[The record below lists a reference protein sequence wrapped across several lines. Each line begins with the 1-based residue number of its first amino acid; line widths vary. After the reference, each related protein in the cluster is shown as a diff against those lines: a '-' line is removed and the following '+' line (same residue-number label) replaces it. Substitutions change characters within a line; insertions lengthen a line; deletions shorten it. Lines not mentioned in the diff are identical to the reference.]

1 MCACP
6 CPAPSC
12 HVFLPLLLP
21 LQVRELLNETGQVVA
36 LWMPSIKT
44 HCYAVMESQAEAT
57 RRVSSSGQW
66 GAPCDGGHCAVGS
79 ICGCA
84 VLIGVSRLGRLQLGQ
99 QHAAAWLA
107 YCARQPAPHSLLP
120 PGPQTAPLQA
130 TYQLQWPATNPKR
143 LAPRFV
149 PLSEAETAI
158 GNGAGNPDFRVK
170 RTEEDAVEE
179 GPPAAAAAAAPAA
192 AAVQAKPAAAAAAA
206 QPAEGP
212 GPDRR

>member
-1 MCACP
+1 M
-6 CPAPSC
+6 APN
-12 HVFLPLLLP
+12 LP
-21 LQVRELLNETGQVVA
+21 R
-36 LWMPSIKT
+36 
-44 HCYAVMESQAEAT
+44 
-57 RRVSSSGQW
+57 
-66 GAPCDGGHCAVGS
+66 
-79 ICGCA
+79 
-84 VLIGVSRLGRLQLGQ
+84 
-99 QHAAAWLA
+99 
-107 YCARQPAPHSLLP
+107 
-120 PGPQTAPLQA
+120 LQA

-179 GPPAAAAAAAPAA
+179 DPPAAAAAAAPAA